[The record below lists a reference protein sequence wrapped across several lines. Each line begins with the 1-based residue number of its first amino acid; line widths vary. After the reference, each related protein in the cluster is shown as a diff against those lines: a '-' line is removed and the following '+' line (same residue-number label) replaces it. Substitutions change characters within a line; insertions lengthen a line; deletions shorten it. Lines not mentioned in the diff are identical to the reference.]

1 MPANI
6 EIKARIDSV
15 DILLPRAMA
24 LADDDDH
31 PQRIHQ
37 DDTFFVAPHGR
48 LKLRVF
54 ADGAAELIHYDR
66 PDIAGPKRSDYLI
79 TPVADADSL
88 RDVLERACGLR
99 GRVIKQRTLVMVGQT
114 RIHLDRVQGLG
125 DFLELEVV
133 LQPGQSEAEGEA
145 IARDVLTA
153 LGVADSS
160 LIQGAY
166 LDLLRATQPG

>member
-15 DILLPRAMA
+15 DALLPRAVA

-66 PDIAGPKRSDYLI
+66 PDTAGPKRSDYLI

-88 RDVLERACGLR
+88 RDVLERACGLS

-125 DFLELEVV
+125 DFLELETVV
-133 LQPGQSEAEGEA
+133 EGIPERDARAETQ
-145 IARDVLTA
+145 RVLET
-153 LGVADSS
+153 LGIDAADLVAVP
-160 LIQGAY
+160 Y
-166 LDLLRATQPG
+166 RDLLAAVAQN